1 MLNLVNK
8 SLLINNDDQEYN
20 KIKQRI
26 LIINN
31 KLLTDEIFYEQRFNV
46 RKKMFKVFYFYFY
59 LIRHVILFLKHLLI
73 FLIII

>member
-46 RKKMFKVFYFYFY
+46 RKKNV
-59 LIRHVILFLKHLLI
+59 
-73 FLIII
+73 

>member
-8 SLLINNDDQEYN
+8 SLLINTNDQEYN
-20 KIKQRI
+20 KIKERI

-46 RKKMFKVFYFYFY
+46 RKPNLSFFC
-59 LIRHVILFLKHLLI
+59 VILSLSY
-73 FLIII
+73 

>member
-8 SLLINNDDQEYN
+8 SLLINTNDQEYN
-20 KIKQRI
+20 KIKERI

-46 RKKMFKVFYFYFY
+46 RKPN
-59 LIRHVILFLKHLLI
+59 LI
-73 FLIII
+73 FFL

>member
-20 KIKQRI
+20 KMKERI

-31 KLLTDEIFYEQRFNV
+31 KSLTDEIFYKQRFNV
-46 RKKMFKVFYFYFY
+46 KKKFFFSF
-59 LIRHVILFLKHLLI
+59 
-73 FLIII
+73 

>member
-8 SLLINNDDQEYN
+8 SLLINTNDQEYN
-20 KIKQRI
+20 KIKERI

-46 RKKMFKVFYFYFY
+46 RKSN
-59 LIRHVILFLKHLLI
+59 LI
-73 FLIII
+73 FFCNFIFILLDM